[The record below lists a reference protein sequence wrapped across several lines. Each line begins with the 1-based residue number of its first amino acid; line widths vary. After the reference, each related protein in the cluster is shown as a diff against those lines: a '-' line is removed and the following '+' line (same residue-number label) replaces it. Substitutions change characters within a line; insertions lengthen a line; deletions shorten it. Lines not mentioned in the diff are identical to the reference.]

1 MVRLKGHNKAEE
13 DDNPV
18 DCVSLLSACH
28 LVWPAKV
35 DETDALNALSGDIG
49 LTAWLERRKTR
60 GIRGSFWKWN
70 CVKVRD
76 IKDIEGVALSKKT
89 FKDLSWKSKIYQL
102 MK

>member
-35 DETDALNALSGDIG
+35 DESDALNALSGDIG
-49 LTAWLERRKTR
+49 LTAWLGRGKTP
-60 GIRGSFWKWN
+60 GIRENFWKWN
-70 CVKVRD
+70 YAKVRD
-76 IKDIEGVALSKKT
+76 ITECGDIEGVALSKKV
-89 FKDLSWKSKIYQL
+89 FQGLLWKK
-102 MK
+102 

>member
-35 DETDALNALSGDIG
+35 DASDALNALSGDIG
-49 LTAWLERRKTR
+49 LEAWLERGNTC
-60 GIRGSFWKWN
+60 GIQENFWKWK
-70 CVKVRD
+70 CVNVYHKER
-76 IKDIEGVALSKKT
+76 KK
-89 FKDLSWKSKIYQL
+89 SW
-102 MK
+102 